1 MRAMKWYNAIECT
14 NTHSHPFVGQEVDF
28 RGGSDWDVILGKRVS
43 DWDKNVKFWTEN
55 DEANGTPDDVLQH
68 CVVALPVFSSGLRKA
83 LETAG
88 ISGIQ
93 YLPVRVQRPNGEAIP
108 GYSIANIV
116 NLLPAL
122 DIENSMVT
130 KYGKSRPDRIG
141 QISGILKPVLK
152 RDVVTGFDICR
163 LAEFPLRYY
172 VSQRFR
178 EIFVE
183 GKFTGYTFK
192 EVPLS

>member
-1 MRAMKWYNAIECT
+1 MVD
-14 NTHSHPFVGQEVDF
+14 FVGRSDEDVT
-28 RGGSDWDVILGKRVS
+28 RGRRVG
-43 DWDKNVKFWTEN
+43 DWDKNIRFWTERE
-55 DEANGTPDDVLQH
+55 EANGTPDDVLQH
-68 CVVALPVFSSGLRKA
+68 CVVALPVFSARVREA
-83 LETAG
+83 LEQAG
-88 ISGIQ
+88 IAGIQ
-93 YLPVRVQRPNGEAIP
+93 YLDVQVQRPDGTPIS

-122 DIENSMVT
+122 DVERSMVT
-130 KYGKSRPDRIG
+130 RYGESRPDRIG

-152 RDVVTGFDICR
+152 KDMISGLDILR

-178 EIFVE
+178 RIFLE
-183 GKFTGYTFK
+183 EQFTGYTFK